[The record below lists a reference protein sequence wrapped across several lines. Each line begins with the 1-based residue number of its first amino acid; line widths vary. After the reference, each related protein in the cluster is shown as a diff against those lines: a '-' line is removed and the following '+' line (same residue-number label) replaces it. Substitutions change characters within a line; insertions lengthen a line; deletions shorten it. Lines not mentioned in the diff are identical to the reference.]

1 MVKVNRKTHVA
12 LGILLMAGM
21 AVAAPAGSSLSLG
34 TGAQK
39 SLSQMLAVAAPAK
52 VTAAAARVKAS
63 AVRPLLPL
71 ASNTAGMCTSNL
83 ASAGNGRKLWAIY
96 MVGSDLESGGGFAT
110 QNLRQLVAGWQQ
122 LAAKDNVDIIV
133 AFGGAAKDGWRGIK
147 YASMAQIEADAADG
161 VFGNGADYLLRD
173 DRTDM
178 GQQATLESFLTY
190 VNQRYGQASR
200 KFLTFW
206 DHGSSYNAE
215 PGIGSD
221 EVTGTVLGVN
231 EINNAMAHTS
241 SCYHLI
247 GYDACLMASMES
259 AVAMQDFGQYLLASE
274 ELEPGHG
281 WNYTQVLNALASQ
294 PTHLGVGRA
303 VVDHFVNNANYAQ
316 PQSGKTLSVLDLS
329 QVRATVQ
336 ALDVVGPQLARSMG
350 NGDEVA
356 VVRAHHNAQKFGA
369 SLTVDSSAIPAHASF
384 DLKDLLALTA
394 ARTQNAALKQA
405 IADANTAVD
414 RLVAYSATDGS
425 RAHATGVAIAPLDMA
440 SAHAAEQVDAGL
452 INTGWGQ
459 AITAYHALQQRGIAP
474 VSGPVAA
481 DQPGAGRRYLAARDG
496 VVDAA
501 TAADMA
507 GELGILATFTAPDPI
522 EVRGAFGAVASDGG
536 LVLMGEQLAYETD
549 TGAYF
554 TPQWNGQGMALVS
567 GSDSV
572 YVPLFI
578 SQVANTGLVLNT
590 VVTLER
596 PGLAAPQLGLLMA
609 YSENG
614 VVDYTIKVIDQA
626 GTGLVLTSLDETV
639 RAGDTLTVYSLKL
652 KPAGGSEA
660 VVLGKHTF
668 TATPTLREVAL
679 KRGNYGYTLAGYGV
693 NDTPIMAAVQPV
705 APADRL
711 LNWGAASYPSY
722 SVGANSRLLHGY
734 YARCNATQTLCAGAK
749 DGNAWFYDGATIQN
763 LGTLDSLLP
772 QAQAAGY

>member
-1 MVKVNRKTHVA
+1 MVKVNRKTRVA
-12 LGILLMAGM
+12 LSGLLMAGM
-21 AVAAPAGSSLSLG
+21 AVAAPAGPALTLD
-34 TGAQK
+34 TGVQK
-39 SLSQMLAVAAPAK
+39 TLSQILAAAAPAK
-52 VTAAAARVKAS
+52 VTAAAARVKAN
-63 AVRPLLPL
+63 AVHPLLPL
-71 ASNTAGMCTSNL
+71 ASNTAGMCTSSL

-96 MVGSDLESGGGFAT
+96 MVGSDLESGGGHAT
-110 QNLRQLVAGWQQ
+110 ENLRQLVAGWQQ
-122 LAAKDNVDIIV
+122 LAAKDDVDIIV

-147 YASMAQIEADAADG
+147 YANITQIVADAADG
-161 VFGNGADYLLRD
+161 VFGNGTNYLLRD
-173 DRTDM
+173 DSTDM
-178 GQQATLESFLTY
+178 GQQATLEAFLTY

-200 KFLTFW
+200 KFLTYW

-281 WNYTQVLNALASQ
+281 WNYTQVLNALVNQ

-303 VVDHFVNNANYAQ
+303 VVDNFVNNANYAQ
-316 PQSGKTLSVLDLS
+316 PESGKTLSVLDLS
-329 QVRATVQ
+329 QVRATIQ
-336 ALDVVGPQLARSMG
+336 ALDAVGPQLVSSM
-350 NGDEVA
+350 NSGDEVA

-369 SLTVDSSAIPAHASF
+369 SLTVDSSAVPAHASF
-384 DLKDLLALTA
+384 DLKDLLALVA
-394 ARTQNAALKQA
+394 ARSQNTALKQA

-414 RLVAYSATDGS
+414 RLVAYSGTDGS

-440 SAHAAEQVDAGL
+440 AAHAAEQVDAGL

-459 AITAYHALQQRGIAP
+459 AITAYHALQQRGVAP

-481 DQPGAGRRYLAARDG
+481 AQPGAGRRYLAARDG
-496 VVDAA
+496 AVDAA

-507 GELGILATFTAPDPI
+507 GELGIMASFTAPDPI
-522 EVRGAFGAVASDGG
+522 EVRGTYGVVASDGG
-536 LVLMGEQLAYETD
+536 LVVMGEQLAFETD
-549 TGAYF
+549 SGAYF

-567 GSDSV
+567 GADAV
-572 YVPLFI
+572 YVPMFI
-578 SQVANTGLVLNT
+578 SQVANSGLVLNT

-596 PGLAAPQLGLLMA
+596 PGQASQLGLLMA
-609 YSENG
+609 QSVNG
-614 VVDYTIKVIDQA
+614 VIDYTIKVIDQA
-626 GTGLVLTSLDETV
+626 GTGLVLSSLDETV

-668 TATPTLREVAL
+668 AATPTLRELAL
-679 KRGNYGYTLAGYGV
+679 TRGNYGYTLAGYGV
-693 NDTPIMAAVQPV
+693 NDVPIMAAIQPV
-705 APADRL
+705 ATGDRL
-711 LNWGAASYPSY
+711 LNWGAASYPSF
-722 SVGANSRLLHGY
+722 SLGTGSRLLYGY
-734 YARCNATQTLCAGAK
+734 YARCNATQSVCAGAK
-749 DGNAWFYDGATIQN
+749 DGIAWFYDGTTIQN
-763 LGTLDSLLP
+763 LGSLDSLLP